1 MLLLHRD
8 IRWFVLPGGQAVD
21 CGRHKLLRRLLYSL
35 ATARLRHPGQAL
47 ARMELMAA
55 GWPDE
60 RILPRAAANRM
71 HVALFRLR
79 RMGLGGWLEH
89 VTDGWRLSPE
99 LDIEVSDAPSPPAP
113 ASMMPAGLMR
123 QAG

>member
-8 IRWFVLPGGQAVD
+8 IRWFVLPGGEAVD

-35 ATARLRHPGQAL
+35 ATARLRRPGQPL
-47 ARMELMAA
+47 ARVELLAA

-79 RMGLGGWLEH
+79 RMGLGAWLEH
-89 VTDGWRLSPE
+89 VEDGWRLSPALE
-99 LDIEVSDAPSPPAP
+99 IEVSDAPSPPAP
-113 ASMMPAGLMR
+113 SPALPHVLMR